1 MQRLGVKRFTNS
13 VIAELNRVY
22 EDEASTSFTDSLVR
36 TKSSGLE
43 KKSKKDKRKE
53 RVRVQKELTKVVN
66 EHFAESAAIS
76 MLTSVNPSENITA
89 SAWPIH
95 LRSNHQQKRQ
105 KSILL
110 ISPT

>member
-1 MQRLGVKRFTNS
+1 MQRLGVKQFTNS
-13 VIAELNRVY
+13 VLAELNRVY

-66 EHFAESAAIS
+66 EHFAES
-76 MLTSVNPSENITA
+76 PCQA
-89 SAWPIH
+89 SRGAYSQNQYLGIQ
-95 LRSNHQQKRQ
+95 RNGREV
-105 KSILL
+105 
-110 ISPT
+110 